1 MAKIRNSSGFPKRI
15 IFKFSILALA
25 LYLVFSMISLQ
36 SELVEQRKVL
46 KARQKQISELRVSN
60 EELKSLLKNGSQKE
74 LVERA
79 ARDKLDFVYINEEIY
94 EDIKGN

>member
-1 MAKIRNSSGFPKRI
+1 
-15 IFKFSILALA
+15 
-25 LYLVFSMISLQ
+25 MISLQ

-46 KARQKQISELRVSN
+46 SQRQKQISELRVSN

>member
-1 MAKIRNSSGFPKRI
+1 MVRNKIYGGFSKRI

-25 LYLVFSMISLQ
+25 IYLIFSMISLQ

-46 KARQKQISELRVSN
+46 SQRQKQISELRVSN

>member
-1 MAKIRNSSGFPKRI
+1 MTKIKSTGGFPKRI

-36 SELVEQRKVL
+36 SDLVEQRKVL
-46 KARQKQISELRVSN
+46 KEKQKQISELRVSN
-60 EELKSLLKNGSQKE
+60 DELKSLLKNGSQKE

-79 ARDKLDFVYINEEIY
+79 AREKLDFVYSNEEVY
-94 EDIKGN
+94 LDRKGN